1 MDFGFLSSTTIVG
14 DLLVVCG
21 WHFGL
26 FWVFSLE
33 DGRLKR
39 LIRLYDEVTDDDLR
53 QDRKFEVV
61 VHFQPQ
67 KDGTLL
73 VAARVEE
80 AVKALGKAM
89 GKADLQARAMAQPG
103 ADPALVMQ
111 TDQFLQRER
120 DAIAVEYPFIA
131 WYELDPRTGGKKR
144 KVVPLAGGKEMLPS
158 LKELAAF
165 FWIPDDRGRIRD
177 ESLDLAGTLDNE
189 PPSKPF
195 GGPRKAQVKLP

>member
-89 GKADLQARAMAQPG
+89 GKGGSAGQGDG
-103 ADPALVMQ
+103 PAGRGSS
-111 TDQFLQRER
+111 TR
-120 DAIAVEYPFIA
+120 DADGSVPA
-131 WYELDPRTGGKKR
+131 TGTR
-144 KVVPLAGGKEMLPS
+144 CNRS
-158 LKELAAF
+158 R
-165 FWIPDDRGRIRD
+165 IPVHR
-177 ESLDLAGTLDNE
+177 L
-189 PPSKPF
+189 
-195 GGPRKAQVKLP
+195 V